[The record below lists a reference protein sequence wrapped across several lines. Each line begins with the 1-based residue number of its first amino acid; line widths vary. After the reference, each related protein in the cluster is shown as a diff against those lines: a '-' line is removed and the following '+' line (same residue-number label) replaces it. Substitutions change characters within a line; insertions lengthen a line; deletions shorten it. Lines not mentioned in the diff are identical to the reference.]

1 MPADRDVSI
10 LGLGN
15 SFRGDDGVGI
25 KVAENIGAERIDNV
39 AIFTNIADS
48 VSLIESWEGSDAAY
62 IIDAVSSGSAPG
74 KIHRF
79 EPMKEEIPAGIFR
92 DYSTHS
98 LDLKKAVELAEIL
111 DRLPGSLVVYGIEG
125 KNFSPG
131 ADLTPEV
138 NEAVSEVCRKIVH
151 EIHEHTGNR
160 ARK

>member
-1 MPADRDVSI
+1 MSANSTVSI

-15 SFRGDDGVGI
+15 SYRGDDGVGI
-25 KVAENIGAERIDNV
+25 KVAEKIGAEHLDNV
-39 AIFTNIADS
+39 VVFTNIADS
-48 VSLIESWEGSDAAY
+48 VSLIESWKGSDVAY

-74 KIHRF
+74 TIHRF
-79 EPMKEEIPAGIFR
+79 EPLKEEIPAGIFR

-98 LDLKKAVELAEIL
+98 LDLKKAMELAEIL

-131 ADLTPEV
+131 AGLTPEV
-138 NEAVSEVCRKIVH
+138 NKAVSEVCRKIVH
-151 EIHEHTGNR
+151 EIREHTENR